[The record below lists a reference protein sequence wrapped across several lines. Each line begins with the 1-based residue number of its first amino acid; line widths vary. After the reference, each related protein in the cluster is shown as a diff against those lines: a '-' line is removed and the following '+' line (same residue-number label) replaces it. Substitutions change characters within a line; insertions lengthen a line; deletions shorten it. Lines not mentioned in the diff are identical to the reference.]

1 MTSGATVEQRLM
13 RRAVRLAERAW
24 GMTSPNP
31 LVGAVLWRDGEVIG
45 EGWHHRAGLPHAEIE
60 ALRSVGGSAAGAT
73 IFVTLEPCS
82 STGRT
87 GPCTEALIAAGIRRV
102 VIGTTDPNPLH
113 AGRGVGILRA
123 AGIDVVTG
131 VEEARC
137 RELNR
142 AFFRWITARRPFVLL
157 KMAQTLDGR
166 IATSSGIS
174 KWITGPAARR
184 RVQKLR
190 RWCDAI
196 MVSAETVR
204 LDHPRLDVRTPADWP
219 RQPLVVV
226 ARKSTPEAEI
236 RAAFPPERE
245 LLTATLD
252 TPDDWRRL
260 LAFLGERE
268 ITALLIEG
276 GGELAARALAARAVD
291 RIEFHI
297 APKLLGGRRSRASV
311 GGPDPLTLDD
321 AIRLSSMTCRRC
333 GDDLIVAA
341 DVEDALPRS
350 ARP

>member
-1 MTSGATVEQRLM
+1 MTADPAAERLLM

-31 LVGAVLWRDGEVIG
+31 LVGAVLWRDGKVIG
-45 EGWHHRAGLPHAEIE
+45 EGYHHRAGLPHAEIE

-73 IFVTLEPCS
+73 LFVTLEPCS
-82 STGRT
+82 TTGRT
-87 GPCTEALIAAGIRRV
+87 GPCTEELIAAGIRRA
-102 VIGTTDPNPLH
+102 VIGSTDPNPLH
-113 AGRGVGILRA
+113 AGRGVELLRA
-123 AGIDVVTG
+123 AGIEVLTG

-157 KMAQTLDGR
+157 KMAQTLDGK
-166 IATSSGIS
+166 IATRSGVS

-204 LDHPRLDVRTPADWP
+204 LDRPRLDVREPKDWP
-219 RQPLVVV
+219 RQPLIVV
-226 ARKSTPEAEI
+226 ARKTTPEAEI
-236 RAAFPPERE
+236 RAVFPPERE
-245 LLTATLD
+245 VVTATLD
-252 TPDDWRRL
+252 SPEDWKRL
-260 LAFLGERE
+260 LETLGERGV
-268 ITALLIEG
+268 TALLIEG

-297 APKLLGGRRSRASV
+297 APKLLGGRGSRGSV
-311 GGPDPLTLDD
+311 GGPDPETLDQ
-321 AIRLSSMTCRRC
+321 ALRLTDMSCRRC
-333 GDDLIVAA
+333 GSDLIVTA
-341 DVEDALPRS
+341 DVEEALP
-350 ARP
+350 